1 MGWTQLDT
9 MIRGTA
15 DGITISVRVT
25 PRAARSAIVG
35 VRDGALLVHLN
46 APPVEGAANAELIE
60 VLADA
65 LDVPKRSIS
74 IALGDRGRR
83 KTVLVRGLSVDDV
96 QSKLQR
102 TI

>member
-1 MGWTQLDT
+1 
-9 MIRGTA
+9 MIGDTA

-46 APPVEGAANAELIE
+46 APPVEGAANVELVE

-65 LDVPKRSIS
+65 LEVPKRAIS
-74 IALGDRGRR
+74 ITLGDKARHKR
-83 KTVLVRGLSVDDV
+83 VLVRGLSRDDV
-96 QSKLQR
+96 LSKLLR